1 MVGGKRM
8 LWNQWYSLRS
18 YVRSSLWIVPF
29 AAVLLYIGAIR
40 VIAALDTGLDW
51 HDGWFLGE
59 AGPRVVVN
67 AIVNLTLT
75 FLIFTLGSLLVAIQ
89 VAGGQLTPRI
99 IAATLLS
106 NNALRFI
113 VGLLIFTFLFA
124 MGTSA
129 RLESGPAP
137 LSAIIAGALGYLSLA
152 AFLFL
157 IDYAARMLRPVS
169 VLWLVGEKGRA
180 AIREVYP
187 RLEAGS
193 APPPAH
199 AALSSPSQIVTHAG
213 HSAIMLAINLKAIM
227 ALAREAGAV
236 IELVPMI
243 GDFVGADEALFRI
256 YGGTRAIDERQL
268 RGTVAF
274 GPERTID
281 QDSTFSF
288 RIVVDIAIKA
298 LSAAIND
305 PTTAVLAIDQL
316 QRLLRAVGLRQL
328 HNDANHDA
336 GGALRVIARTPN
348 WEDFVHLTFA
358 EIRLYGAGNFQI
370 SRRLRAMIESLIEIL
385 PTSRHPALRHE
396 LDLLD
401 RALVKLHAFPEDL
414 AIARLSDPQGLGGRS
429 ANQQPNG
436 A

>member
-1 MVGGKRM
+1 M
-8 LWNQWYSLRS
+8 LWNQWYSLKS
-18 YVRSSLWIVPF
+18 YVRASLWIVPF
-29 AAVLLYIGAIR
+29 VAVLLYMVAIR
-40 VIAALDTGLDW
+40 IVGMIDAALGWQPD
-51 HDGWFLGE
+51 WFLGE
-59 AGPRVVVN
+59 AGPRI
-67 AIVNLTLT
+67 IVQTIIGLALT
-75 FLIFTLGSLLVAIQ
+75 FLIFILGSLLVAIQ

-106 NNALRFI
+106 NNALRVI
-113 VGLLIFTFLFA
+113 IGLLIFTFLFA
-124 MGTSA
+124 MGASA
-129 RLESGPAP
+129 RLEAGPAH
-137 LSAIIAGALGYLSLA
+137 LTALVACLLGLASLA
-152 AFLFL
+152 GFLFL

-169 VLWLVGEKGRA
+169 ILWMVGEKGRA
-180 AIREVYP
+180 AIRDVYP
-187 RLEAGS
+187 HKLEATS
-193 APPPAH
+193 APPPPRPV
-199 AALSSPSQIVTHAG
+199 LPSPGQVVTHEG
-213 HSAIMLAINLKAIM
+213 NSAIMLAINLKAIA
-227 ALAREAGAV
+227 ALAREAEAA
-236 IELVPMI
+236 IELVPMV
-243 GDFVGADEALFRI
+243 GDFVGADEPLFRI
-256 YGGTRAIDERQL
+256 YGGTGAIDARQL

-328 HNDANHDA
+328 HNDANYDA
-336 GGALRVIARTPN
+336 SGELRVIARTPN

-385 PTSRHPALRHE
+385 PPSRHPALQHE
-396 LDLLD
+396 FDLLD
-401 RALVKLHAFPEDL
+401 RALAKLHAFPEDL

-429 ANQQPNG
+429 ATAQTPNG

>member
-1 MVGGKRM
+1 M
-8 LWNQWYSLRS
+8 LWNQRYSLRS

-29 AAVLLYIGAIR
+29 AAVLLYIVAIR
-40 VIAALDTGLDW
+40 LVAALDTELDW
-51 HDGWFLGE
+51 HLGWFLGA

-67 AIVNLTLT
+67 TIVNLTLT

-137 LSAIIAGALGYLSLA
+137 LSAVISGALGYLSLA

-169 VLWLVGEKGRA
+169 ILWLIGEKGRA
-180 AIREVYP
+180 AIRDVYP
-187 RLEAGS
+187 HRLDAAS
-193 APPPAH
+193 ASSPAH
-199 AALSSPSQIVTHAG
+199 AALSSPGQVVTHG
-213 HSAIMLAINLKAIM
+213 GNSAIMLAINLKMIM
-227 ALAREAGAV
+227 ALAREADAV
-236 IELVPMI
+236 IELVPMV
-243 GDFVGADEALFRI
+243 GDFVGADEVLFRV
-256 YGGTRAIDERQL
+256 YGGTGAIDERQL

-281 QDSTFSF
+281 QDSTFAF

-328 HNDANHDA
+328 HNEASHDA
-336 GGALRVIARTPN
+336 TGALRAIARTPN

-358 EIRLYGAGNFQI
+358 EIRLYGAANFQI

-385 PTSRHPALRHE
+385 PLSRHSALRHE

-401 RALVKLHAFPEDL
+401 RALVKLHDFPEDL

-429 ANQQPNG
+429 PTQTPNG
-436 A
+436 AA

>member
-1 MVGGKRM
+1 M
-8 LWNQWYSLRS
+8 LWNQWYSLKS
-18 YVRSSLWIVPF
+18 YVRASLWIVPVV
-29 AAVLLYIGAIR
+29 AVLLYMVAIR
-40 VIAALDTGLDW
+40 VVGALDTALGW
-51 HDGWFLGE
+51 EATWFLGE
-59 AGPRVVVN
+59 AAPRVIVQT
-67 AIVNLTLT
+67 IVNLSLT
-75 FLIFTLGSLLVAIQ
+75 FLIFILGSLLVAIQ

-113 VGLLIFTFLFA
+113 IGLLIFTFLFA

-129 RLESGPAP
+129 RLEAGPAH
-137 LSAIIAGALGYLSLA
+137 LTALIASLLGLASLA

-169 VLWLVGEKGRA
+169 ILWLVGEKGRA
-180 AIREVYP
+180 AIRDVYP
-187 RLEAGS
+187 HKLEAHS
-193 APPPAH
+193 APPPARPV
-199 AALSSPSQIVTHAG
+199 LSSPNQVVTHEG
-213 HSAIMLAINLKAIM
+213 NSAIMLAINLKAIA
-227 ALAREAGAV
+227 ALAREAKAA
-236 IELVPMI
+236 IELVPMV
-243 GDFVGADEALFRI
+243 GDFVGADEPLFRI
-256 YGGTRAIDERQL
+256 HGGTGEIDARQL

-281 QDSTFSF
+281 QDSTFAF

-328 HNDANHDA
+328 HNDANYDA
-336 GGALRVIARTPN
+336 TGELRVIARTPN

-358 EIRLYGAGNFQI
+358 EIRLYGASNFQI
-370 SRRLRAMIESLIEIL
+370 SRRLRAMIESLIDVL
-385 PTSRHPALRHE
+385 PASRHPALRHE
-396 LDLLD
+396 LQLLD
-401 RALVKLHAFPEDL
+401 RALEKLHSFPEDL

-429 ANQQPNG
+429 PTPNG
-436 A
+436 AS

>member
-1 MVGGKRM
+1 M

-29 AAVLLYIGAIR
+29 LAVLLYVVAIR
-40 VIAALDTGLDW
+40 VVGTIEGLVPWQPD
-51 HDGWFLGE
+51 WFLGP
-59 AGPRVVVN
+59 AGPRVVVQT
-67 AIVNLTLT
+67 IVNLTLT

-99 IAATLLS
+99 IASTLLS
-106 NNALRFI
+106 NNALRGI
-113 VGLLIFTFLFA
+113 IGLLIFTFLFA

-129 RLESGPAP
+129 RLESGPAQ
-137 LSAIIAGALGYLSLA
+137 LSSLIAALLGLASLA

-157 IDYAARMLRPVS
+157 IDYGARMLRPVS

-180 AIREVYP
+180 AIRDVYP
-187 RLEAGS
+187 QRLAADG
-193 APPPAH
+193 APPRAG
-199 AALSSPSQIVTHAG
+199 AALPPPRQVVTHEG
-213 HSAIMLAINLKAIM
+213 HSAILLAINLKAIM
-227 ALAREAGAV
+227 ALARRADAV
-236 IELVPMI
+236 IELVPMV
-243 GDFVGADEALFRI
+243 GDFVGSDEALFRV
-256 YGGTRAIDERQL
+256 YGGSAPVDERLL

-281 QDSTFSF
+281 QDATFAF

-328 HNDANHDA
+328 RNDENYDPA
-336 GGALRVIARTPN
+336 GALRAIARTPN

-385 PTSRHPALRHE
+385 PPSRHPALQHE
-396 LDLLD
+396 LELLD
-401 RALVKLHAFPEDL
+401 RALTKLHEFPEDL
-414 AIARLSDPQGLGGRS
+414 AVARLSDPQGLGGRS
-429 ANQQPNG
+429 VGKPANG
-436 A
+436 G

>member
-1 MVGGKRM
+1 M
-8 LWNQWYSLRS
+8 LWNQWYSLKS

-29 AAVLLYIGAIR
+29 VAVLLYLVAIR
-40 VIAALDTGLDW
+40 VVGMIDTALGW
-51 HDGWFLGE
+51 QPEWFLGE
-59 AGPRVVVN
+59 AGPRV
-67 AIVNLTLT
+67 IVQTILNLALT
-75 FLIFTLGSLLVAIQ
+75 FLIFILGSLLVAIQ

-99 IAATLLS
+99 IASTLLS
-106 NNALRFI
+106 NNALRI
-113 VGLLIFTFLFA
+113 IIGLLIFTFLFA

-129 RLESGPAP
+129 RLEAGPAH
-137 LSAIIAGALGYLSLA
+137 LTALIAGLLGLVSLA

-187 RLEAGS
+187 HRLEAGE
-193 APPPAH
+193 APPRAP
-199 AALSSPSQIVTHAG
+199 AALSSPRQVVTHAG
-213 HSAIMLAINLKAIM
+213 HSAILLAINLKAIV
-227 ALAREAGAV
+227 ALARQADAV

-243 GDFVGADEALFRI
+243 GDFVGADEALFRVF
-256 YGGTRAIDERQL
+256 GGKGAIDERLL

-328 HNDANHDA
+328 HNDQVFGP

-358 EIRLYGAGNFQI
+358 EIRLYGASNFQI

-385 PTSRHPALRHE
+385 PPARHPALRHE

-401 RALVKLHAFPEDL
+401 RALVKLHDFPEDL

-429 ANQQPNG
+429 PSPTANG
-436 A
+436 K

>member
-1 MVGGKRM
+1 M

-29 AAVLLYIGAIR
+29 AAVLLYVVAIR
-40 VIAALDTGLDW
+40 MVGALDTGLNW
-51 HDGWFLGE
+51 HPDWFLGD
-59 AGPRVVVN
+59 AGPRVVVQT
-67 AIVNLTLT
+67 IINLTLT

-129 RLESGPAP
+129 RLESGAAP
-137 LSAIIAGALGYLSLA
+137 VSAAIAGILGYLSLA

-169 VLWLVGEKGRA
+169 ILWLVGEKGRA
-180 AIREVYP
+180 AIRDVYP
-187 RLEAGS
+187 HRLEATS
-193 APPPAH
+193 APPPRP
-199 AALSSPSQIVTHAG
+199 ALSSPRQVVSHAG
-213 HSAIMLAINLKAIM
+213 HSAILLAINLKAIM
-227 ALAREAGAV
+227 ALARDADAV
-236 IELVPMI
+236 IELVPMV

-256 YGGTRAIDERQL
+256 YGGTGAIDERKL

-281 QDSTFSF
+281 QDSTFAF

-316 QRLLRAVGLRQL
+316 QRLLRSVGLRQL
-328 HNDANHDA
+328 HNDENDDA
-336 GGALRVIARTPN
+336 TGARRAIARTPN

-385 PTSRHPALRHE
+385 PPSRHPALKHE

-401 RALVKLHAFPEDL
+401 RALARLHEFPEDL
-414 AIARLSDPQGLGGRS
+414 AIARLADPQGLGGRS
-429 ANQQPNG
+429 PSQKPHG

>member
-1 MVGGKRM
+1 MH
-8 LWNQWYSLRS
+8 WNQWYSLRS
-18 YVRSSLWIVPF
+18 YIRSSLWIVPF
-29 AAVLLYIGAIR
+29 LAVLLYMIAIR
-40 VIAALDTGLDW
+40 VVGTIDDSLGWRPD
-51 HDGWFLGE
+51 WFLGE
-59 AGPRVVVN
+59 AGPRVVVQT
-67 AIVNLTLT
+67 IVNLALT

-99 IAATLLS
+99 IASTLLN

-113 VGLLIFTFLFA
+113 IGLLIFTFLFA

-129 RLESGPAP
+129 RLEAGPAP
-137 LSAIIAGALGYLSLA
+137 LSALLAGLLGLVSLA

-169 VLWLVGEKGRA
+169 ILWLVGEKGRA
-180 AIREVYP
+180 IIRSVYP
-187 RLEAGS
+187 QVLNQTGATARPRTQL
-193 APPPAH
+193 PPPTAVVPH
-199 AALSSPSQIVTHAG
+199 VRHSGILLAVNIEALR
-213 HSAIMLAINLKAIM
+213 
-227 ALAREAGAV
+227 ALASAADAV
-236 IELVPMI
+236 IELAPMV
-243 GDFVGADEALFRI
+243 GDFVGVDEALFRI
-256 YGGTRAIDERQL
+256 YGDSAIDERRL

-281 QDSTFSF
+281 QDSTFAF

-328 HNDANHDA
+328 HNDEIRDRA
-336 GGALRVIARTPN
+336 GKLRVISRTPN
-348 WEDFVHLTFA
+348 WEDFVHLTFD

-370 SRRLRAMIESLIEIL
+370 SRRMRAMIETLVETL
-385 PTSRHPALRHE
+385 PAARHAALRHQ

-401 RALVKLHAFPEDL
+401 RTLPDHHKLPEDL
-414 AIARLSDPQGLGGRS
+414 ALARVPDPQGLGGRS
-429 ANQQPNG
+429 AGQNNEG
-436 A
+436 GS